1 MKKRDCYLV
10 ISFIVIACAMWIG
23 LKLTQKEGDMVL
35 ITVDGKPYQK
45 VSIREEQDIPIQTDR
60 GKNIIQIKNGQVKM
74 IEADC
79 QDQICVK
86 HTAIHKTGETIVCL
100 PHKVVVEIIGNQKE
114 IDSVVQ

>member
-1 MKKRDCYLV
+1 MKKRDRYLV
-10 ISFIVIACAMWIG
+10 ISLIVIACAMWIG
-23 LKLTQKEGDMVL
+23 VKLTQKEGDMVL

-45 VSIREEQDIPIQTDR
+45 VSLQEEQTISIQTDR
-60 GKNIIQIKNGQVKM
+60 GNNRIQIKDGQVKM

-86 HTAIHKTGETIVCL
+86 HAAIHKTGETIVCL
-100 PHKVVVEIIGNQKE
+100 PHKVVVEMIGEQKE